1 MAEVNSKLNMRALLD
16 VVGIDPERMR
26 ENETHH
32 LAVQHGASDYIPLL
46 CGAGLTQEQEE
57 ALPGARDGIEEFNS
71 HEKTL
76 LNGLQGAASVANA
89 DSDST
94 PAIRA
99 NTGVAT
105 AATPFG
111 VKQEIFADK
120 MPWVRDHLPL
130 ATFDDFDA
138 DAAPLGEVAEM
149 ALERSRFLAGRLR
162 GSGITPF
169 CFDTQSPF
177 DLAQLVVGD
186 EIFYAIYD
194 EPDRVHRL
202 LDQCTRMIVRLTKL
216 YKQAVGEPID
226 GGRHGNFAMRGGI
239 RVCEDTCTLLN
250 EEQVNE
256 FMVPYTRR
264 LLQQFGGGWLHYCGR
279 NDHLYKAALDSIPE
293 FYMINMGNP
302 EMHDM
307 QQVIADCLERG
318 KTYFGYVNR
327 EQGEGTKQYLHRVL
341 GYTQGTGRGLIFQAA
356 IGDDTDGP
364 GMVRLWREMQG
375 KARR

>member
-1 MAEVNSKLNMRALLD
+1 MNSELDMRDLLGL
-16 VVGIDPERMR
+16 VGIDPERMQ
-26 ENETHH
+26 ENEARHI
-32 LAVQHGASDYIPLL
+32 AVQQGESGYVPLL
-46 CGAGLTQEQEE
+46 CYSPLTEEQDKGLV
-57 ALPGARDGIEEFNS
+57 AARDGIEEFNS

-76 LNGLQGAASVANA
+76 VNGLRSAAMMANSGSDVA
-89 DSDST
+89 

-99 NTGVAT
+99 NTGCAT
-105 AATPFG
+105 AATAFG
-111 VKQEIFADK
+111 VEQEVFPDK

-130 ATFDDFDA
+130 AGFDDFDA
-138 DAAPLGEVAEM
+138 DTSPLGSVLEM
-149 ALERSRFLAGRLR
+149 ALERSRFIAECLR

-177 DLAQLVVGD
+177 DLAHLVIGD

-194 EPDRVHRL
+194 EPERVHRL
-202 LDQCTRMIVRLTKL
+202 LDNCTRMIARLTTL
-216 YKQAVGEPID
+216 YKQAVCEPMD